1 MNLSQELRAR
11 RVPLFTSVYVVG
23 GFGLERTP

>member
-11 RVPLFTSVYVVG
+11 RVPQFTSAYVVG
-23 GFGLERTP
+23 GFGAERTP